1 MSTLTER
8 ILDAFPAGQY
18 GLAALLR
25 LLDIVESRD
34 VPTAAVEVSL
44 QPRMTTFRILEP

>member
-1 MSTLTER
+1 M

-25 LLDIVESRD
+25 LLDIVETTE
-34 VPTAAVEVSL
+34 VPSAAVEVAL
-44 QPRMTTFRILEP
+44 QPRMKINPDFVAKQLS